1 MSIASHLNNFKP
13 TMNTFF
19 FPKSSQMVAL
29 GLPGKNQSRCI
40 PQSFH
45 KTVPN
50 SCWILLVKSSLSQH
64 HPVIPKSS
72 HNYPTKSG

>member
-13 TMNTFF
+13 TMNTFVF
-19 FPKSSQMVAL
+19 RNHPKWWHW

-45 KTVPN
+45 NCPKF
-50 SCWILLVKSSLSQH
+50 LLD
-64 HPVIPKSS
+64 IA
-72 HNYPTKSG
+72 G